1 MTLRRLSA
9 SVLTLAAVLLAP
21 SEATSPRGRELVGAS
36 VARCDEPSCRPE
48 SPRLDRASRA
58 RALSLD
64 LRGRIPT
71 LEELATIA
79 SSPGDDVPPEL
90 LASWLESPEFA
101 ARAIRHHREL
111 LWNNLAN
118 VRFVHFSQR
127 LGQSSTAVGGTR
139 RWYRSAAARE
149 IRPNDAQCDDREDT
163 LLPDGRARLD
173 GTGMDGWVDVHPYW
187 EADPSVTIP
196 VCALDA
202 QTNRMSASGRD
213 CASRE
218 AINDPGCGCGPELI
232 WCDVQSVQDAIVAGF
247 NEDVERRVAAML
259 ENDEPYTEL
268 FTSRRGFVN
277 GPIVHYLRHQARWY
291 NSVPLLPLPYDL
303 EQLPD
308 LAYTDV
314 DEWVELELPPMHAGV
329 LTSPAYLLRFQT
341 NRARASHFYDA
352 FLCAPFTPPAG
363 GLPVASEAEQRE
375 MDLQLRAGC
384 RYCHAILEPAGA
396 HWGRWGMQ
404 SGGFLGAEQYPPFLQ
419 ECADCARGEEA
430 CSDTCRLN
438 YVTRALSAQEEP
450 FIGMMRVYEFLRP
463 EHAGYVEEGPSGLIR
478 AGLADGR
485 FTECTV
491 RRTAEWLV
499 GRPLGEADASYTAGF
514 EDAFVGGGLR
524 LEPLVRAIVE
534 SDLYGRA
541 R

>member
-1 MTLRRLSA
+1 MTIRHVTASSA
-9 SVLTLAAVLLAP
+9 VLALVLLAP
-21 SEATSPRGRELVGAS
+21 SEAVSPRAAGLVGAS
-36 VARCDEPSCRPE
+36 VAQCDEPSCRPE
-48 SPRLDRASRA
+48 SPRLDRAELA

-71 LEELATIA
+71 LEELEAIA
-79 SSPGDDVPPEL
+79 AAPGEGVPAAILNE
-90 LASWLESPEFA
+90 WLESPEFA
-101 ARAIRHHREL
+101 ARAVRHHREL

-127 LGQSSTAVGGTR
+127 LGPSSTAVGGTR
-139 RWYRSAAARE
+139 RWFRSAAARE

-173 GTGMDGWVDVHPYW
+173 AMGMDGWVNVHPYW
-187 EADPSVTIP
+187 EADPAVTIP

-202 QTNRMSASGRD
+202 QTNRYSASGRD

-218 AINDPGCGCGPELI
+218 SINDPGCGCGPNLI

-247 NEDVERRVAAML
+247 NEDVERRIAANL
-259 ENDEPYTEL
+259 AAGEPYPEL
-268 FTSRRGFVN
+268 FTSRRAFVN

-291 NSVPLLPLPYDL
+291 NAVPLLPLPYDL
-303 EQLPD
+303 AQLPE
-308 LAYTDV
+308 LTYTQA
-314 DEWVELELPPMHAGV
+314 DEWVEIELPNHHAGV

-404 SGGFLGAEQYPPFLQ
+404 SGGFLDPERYPPFLQ
-419 ECADCARGEEA
+419 ECSDCARGEEV
-430 CSDTCRLN
+430 CSDTCRLH

-450 FIGMMRVYEFLRP
+450 YLGMMRVYEFLRP
-463 EHAGYVEEGPSGLIR
+463 EHAGYVEEGPSGLVR

-491 RRTAEWLV
+491 RRTTEWLI
-499 GRPLGEADASYTAGF
+499 GRPVTEADASYTRAF
-514 EDAFVGGGLR
+514 EDAFVAGGLR
-524 LEPLVRAIVE
+524 MTPLVRAVVE

-541 R
+541 Q